1 MPELLLH
8 YIWMHRKFA
17 AFPQFTTMGKELEI
31 INVGKYNTDSGPDF
45 FAATIRIGDTMWTGN
60 VEMHIFASDWYRHKH
75 HQDPA
80 YDSVILH
87 VVCHADKQVYN
98 TKGEA
103 IEQCELRFPDSEMQL
118 GEFLSSREQL
128 CHTAI
133 SDNPA
138 LMSDNWKHTLLL
150 QRLQDKA
157 DDISELLR
165 LTRQSW
171 EDAFYITLAHNFGFH
186 TNGLPFEML
195 AKHTPLAY
203 LRKHRESLFQ
213 LTAILLGQA
222 GLIDP
227 QDEELRREYAFL
239 KTKFSLTPID
249 ASTWKYLRMRPQNF
263 PDVRVR
269 QFAQLIHRV
278 DNLFSSL
285 VMLTDLKQLRRLLRG
300 DEGELRLGQSSAD
313 LIIINSV
320 IPYMYA
326 YGKERGDDRL
336 VDRALRL
343 LSELPAE
350 TNHIISEWK
359 ALGLSIASAAE
370 SQAYIQLT
378 TRYCKD
384 SRCMYCDVG
393 LSIFTKNADTLYLV

>member
-103 IEQCELRFPDSEMQL
+103 IEQCELRFPDSEKQL

>member
-103 IEQCELRFPDSEMQL
+103 IEQCELRFPDSEKQL

-150 QRLQDKA
+150 QRHQDKA

>member
-60 VEMHIFASDWYRHKH
+60 VEMHIFASEWYRHKH

-336 VDRALRL
+336 VDRALSL

>member
-336 VDRALRL
+336 VDRALSL

-350 TNHIISEWK
+350 KNHIISEWK

-378 TRYCKD
+378 IRYCKD

>member
-17 AFPQFTTMGKELEI
+17 AFPQLTTMGKELEI

-222 GLIDP
+222 GLITP

>member
-103 IEQCELRFPDSEMQL
+103 IEQCELRFPDSEKQL
-118 GEFLSSREQL
+118 GEFLSSREQF

-150 QRLQDKA
+150 Q
-157 DDISELLR
+157 
-165 LTRQSW
+165 
-171 EDAFYITLAHNFGFH
+171 
-186 TNGLPFEML
+186 P
-195 AKHTPLAY
+195 
-203 LRKHRESLFQ
+203 
-213 LTAILLGQA
+213 
-222 GLIDP
+222 
-227 QDEELRREYAFL
+227 
-239 KTKFSLTPID
+239 
-249 ASTWKYLRMRPQNF
+249 
-263 PDVRVR
+263 
-269 QFAQLIHRV
+269 
-278 DNLFSSL
+278 
-285 VMLTDLKQLRRLLRG
+285 
-300 DEGELRLGQSSAD
+300 
-313 LIIINSV
+313 
-320 IPYMYA
+320 
-326 YGKERGDDRL
+326 
-336 VDRALRL
+336 
-343 LSELPAE
+343 
-350 TNHIISEWK
+350 
-359 ALGLSIASAAE
+359 
-370 SQAYIQLT
+370 T
-378 TRYCKD
+378 T
-384 SRCMYCDVG
+384 
-393 LSIFTKNADTLYLV
+393 

>member
-17 AFPQFTTMGKELEI
+17 AFPQLTTMGKELEI

-60 VEMHIFASDWYRHKH
+60 VEMHIFASEWYRHKH

-222 GLIDP
+222 GLIGP

>member
-60 VEMHIFASDWYRHKH
+60 VEMHIFASEWYRHKH

-336 VDRALRL
+336 VDRALSL

-350 TNHIISEWK
+350 KNHIISEWK

>member
-60 VEMHIFASDWYRHKH
+60 VEMHIFASEWYRHKH

-150 QRLQDKA
+150 QRIQDKA

-222 GLIDP
+222 GLITP

>member
-239 KTKFSLTPID
+239 KTKFSLTPIN

>member
-75 HQDPA
+75 HQDTA

>member
-75 HQDPA
+75 HQDTA

-138 LMSDNWKHTLLL
+138 LISDNWKHTLLL